1 MNPTIERPHYDYV
14 KRGGRKLTYCETCIK
29 VGAGAITSQTEK
41 GGGFIGAR
49 TAKIAI
55 ITLPFFPRFFP
66 WLVRFEEDA
75 VVKMIRY
82 SVMSVLPRFRVVVEG
97 LPALVVSP
105 HSLGSI
111 YPFWPVINLA
121 QFIRVI
127 VSLWIES
134 LNC

>member
-41 GGGFIGAR
+41 GGGIIGAW

-66 WLVRFEEDA
+66 WLMRFEEDA
-75 VVKMIRY
+75 VIKMIR
-82 SVMSVLPRFRVVVEG
+82 
-97 LPALVVSP
+97 
-105 HSLGSI
+105 
-111 YPFWPVINLA
+111 
-121 QFIRVI
+121 
-127 VSLWIES
+127 
-134 LNC
+134 